1 MGNNGTPVPEIT
13 REQRMAALEKG
24 MRTRTERARVKQM
37 MKAGRIGFGAAAR
50 SDAMRRCRVSEAIA
64 AMPGYGKAKAEA
76 LMKRLGISPRKR
88 VGGLGKRQMA
98 ALLEV
103 LEDVH

>member
-1 MGNNGTPVPEIT
+1 MGNNGNPVPEIT
-13 REQRMAALEKG
+13 YEQRLEALQKG
-24 MRTRTERARVKQM
+24 MRTRMERARIKQL
-37 MKAGRIGFGAAAR
+37 MKTGCVGFGTAAR

-64 AMPGYGKAKAEA
+64 AMPGYGKAKASA

-103 LEDVH
+103 LDDVN